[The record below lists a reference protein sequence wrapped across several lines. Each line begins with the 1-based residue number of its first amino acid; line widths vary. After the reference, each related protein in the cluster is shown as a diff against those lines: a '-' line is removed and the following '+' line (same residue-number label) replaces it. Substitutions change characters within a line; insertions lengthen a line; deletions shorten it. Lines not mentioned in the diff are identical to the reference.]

1 MTLAVAQEANLILG
15 EDSSVEWKRGK
26 QHWMHFPSL
35 HVAHYWGAQEVK
47 NISSTMTAKILA
59 VPESN

>member
-1 MTLAVAQEANLILG
+1 
-15 EDSSVEWKRGK
+15 
-26 QHWMHFPSL
+26 MHFPFL
-35 HVAHYWGAQEVK
+35 HIAHYWKAQEVK